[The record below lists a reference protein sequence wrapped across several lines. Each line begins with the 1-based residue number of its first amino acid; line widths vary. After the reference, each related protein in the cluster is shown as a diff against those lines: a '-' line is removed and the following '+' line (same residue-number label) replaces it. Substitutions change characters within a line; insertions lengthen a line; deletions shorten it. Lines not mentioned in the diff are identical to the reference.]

1 MGDLTNHDIVT
12 IITVSCAT
20 VFLSIAVCV
29 LAIYRCCMFDMRRKQ
44 ATITAR
50 AIEEASAQDRRVPLL
65 MSTDGRESNVNNALS
80 QTVLGTGAVMG
91 DLGGRPPAEWS
102 VLDASNWIAMN
113 SEKGAETAKLAKEH
127 RIDGKALL
135 LLTQADMERSLK
147 LKAVGDRL
155 RFQNA
160 LTHLREIHQQGGC
173 STLTDSAGPS
183 SSSSYQHSPPAYK

>member
-1 MGDLTNHDIVT
+1 MGDLTNQDIVT

-44 ATITAR
+44 ATMTAR
-50 AIEEASAQDRRVPLL
+50 AIEEASAHDRRVPLL
-65 MSTDGRESNVNNALS
+65 MSTDGRENALS

-91 DLGGRPPAEWS
+91 DLGGRPPVEWS
-102 VLDASNWIAMN
+102 VLEASNWIAMN

-127 RIDGKALL
+127 RIDGRALL
-135 LLTQADMERSLK
+135 LLTQADMERSLQ

-160 LTHLREIHQQGGC
+160 LTHLREIHQQGGW
-173 STLTDSAGPS
+173 TLRDSAGP
-183 SSSSYQHSPPAYK
+183 SSSYQHSPPAYK

>member
-20 VFLSIAVCV
+20 VFFSIAVCV

-44 ATITAR
+44 AIITAR
-50 AIEEASAQDRRVPLL
+50 TVEEASARDRREPLL
-65 MSTDGRESNVNNALS
+65 LSTDARDSNVNALS
-80 QTVLGTGAVMG
+80 QTVLGAGAVMG
-91 DLGGRPPAEWS
+91 DLAGRPPVEWS
-102 VLDASNWIAMN
+102 VQDASNWIAMN
-113 SEKGAETAKLAKEH
+113 SDNGAETAKLAKEH

-147 LKAVGDRL
+147 LKVVGDRL

-160 LTHLREIHQQGGC
+160 LTHLREIHQQGG
-173 STLTDSAGPS
+173 STLRDSAGP
-183 SSSSYQHSPPAYK
+183 SSSYQHSPPAYK